1 MDEQFSPMQ
10 QESPAEE
17 AQEHSNSITITKTA
31 EGFIVSGMGAD
42 PVQLTSI
49 DEVLDNIKTKFA
61 PETDSPES
69 LNKLFN
75 QSADAGIEQG
85 KSY

>member
-1 MDEQFSPMQ
+1 MDEQFAPVQ

-17 AQEHSNSITITKTA
+17 AQEQSSVTVAKTA
-31 EGFIVSGMGAD
+31 EGFTVIGMGE
-42 PVQLTSI
+42 PVQVASI
-49 DEVLDNIKTKFA
+49 DEVLDNIKTRFA

-75 QSADAGIEQG
+75 QSADAGIAEG
-85 KSY
+85 KSF